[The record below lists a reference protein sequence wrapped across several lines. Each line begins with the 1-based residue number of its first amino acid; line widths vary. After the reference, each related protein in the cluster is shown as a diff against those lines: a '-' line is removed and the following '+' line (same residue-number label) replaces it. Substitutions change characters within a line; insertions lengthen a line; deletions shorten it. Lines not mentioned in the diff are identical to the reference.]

1 MLKNRKTRNWL
12 IALVVVILLI
22 PLTARALAPAKTSV
36 AQFNTNDKVVA
47 MNVAETVEA
56 AGSLEAQPF
65 ANLNWNTSGVVDMV
79 KVQPGDQVKAGDV
92 LASLKTSSVNSKV
105 ISAQSDLV
113 TAQKNL
119 DDVINST
126 DKNLAQAV
134 IDLRTA
140 QQAYDKAA
148 YYLEY
153 LQNSDKVPQT
163 EIRRSEVKQ
172 RRGGWELVIK
182 SKEFKGPAS
191 EDWITQAQNDVAL
204 KKAQLEDA
212 QATYDRYKSGPNG
225 QEVASAQAA
234 VDAAQATVDSTSIIA
249 PFHGEV
255 LYVQSQPN
263 DLVNTDTAAL
273 NMANLDHLHI
283 ESQIDETEIANIKVG
298 DPVTA
303 TLDAVPGL
311 QITGK
316 VAALDQL
323 GQVTS
328 NSVQYTVRI
337 DVDKVGGDVFLPLGA
352 TANVTIQVKPATRQ
366 LTVPITVI
374 QNDSKGEY
382 VMVVQPSGST
392 KRVDVV
398 SSTIVGDHVV
408 VTGGLKEGDLLT
420 MATVQSTNFR
430 GPRIFGGRGN

>member
-1 MLKNRKTRNWL
+1 MLKNRKIRNWL
-12 IALVVVILLI
+12 IAIVAVILLI
-22 PLTARALAPAKTSV
+22 PLTARALSPAGKNA
-36 AQFNTNDKVVA
+36 AQFNPNDKVVA
-47 MNVAETVEA
+47 MNVAETVDA
-56 AGSLEAQPF
+56 TGSLEAQPF
-65 ANLNWNTSGVVDMV
+65 ANLNWNTSGVVDAV
-79 KVQPGDQVKAGDV
+79 KVKAGDQVKAGDV
-92 LASLKTSSVNSKV
+92 LATLKPSSVNSNV
-105 ISAQSDLV
+105 IAAQSDLV
-113 TAQKNL
+113 TAQTNL

-148 YYLEY
+148 YYLEF

-163 EIRRSEVKQ
+163 EIRKSEVKQ

-191 EDWITQAQNDVAL
+191 EDWITQARNDMAL

-225 QEVASAQAA
+225 QEVAVAQAS
-234 VDAAQATVDSTSIIA
+234 VDAAQATVASTGIIA
-249 PFHGEV
+249 PFDGEV
-255 LYVQSQPN
+255 LYVQSQPS
-263 DLVNTDTAAL
+263 DAVNTDTTAL
-273 NMANLDHLHI
+273 NMADLDHLYI
-283 ESQIDETEIANIKVG
+283 ESQIDESDIANIKVG
-298 DPVTA
+298 DPITA
-303 TLDAVPGL
+303 TLDAVPEL
-311 QITGK
+311 QLTGRI
-316 VAALDQL
+316 AAIDQL
-323 GQVTS
+323 GQVSS

-337 DVDKVGGDVFLPLGA
+337 DVDKVAGDVFLPLGA
-352 TANVTIQVKPATRQ
+352 TANVTIQVKPAAKQ

-382 VMVVQPSGST
+382 VMVVQSNGST

-408 VTGGLKEGDLLT
+408 VTGDLKEGDILST
-420 MATVQSTNFR
+420 ASAPSTNFR
-430 GPRIFGGRGN
+430 PRGIFGRGG